1 MGARRAFATFF
12 VGAFMVNE
20 IIGQVISLI
29 AVVIFAISYQV
40 KENRLLI
47 IFQTA
52 GTACF
57 CISYLLFGEMV
68 GFATNIVCI
77 VRNFIII
84 LIPPKTRLSHI
95 MTAILVVVMGVVGML
110 SWSGPISLL
119 IIIPLMINTVFLS
132 LDNPQLLR
140 KSVVLTSFCLM
151 LYNMTIPSSG
161 GIISE
166 AMSVTSS
173 IVGIIRYRK
182 KPASDANNTTEEIS
196 TDINTDQDNS
206 GTEPKDGNT
215 KL

>member
-1 MGARRAFATFF
+1 
-12 VGAFMVNE
+12 MVNE
-20 IIGQVISLI
+20 IIGQVVSLV

-52 GTACF
+52 GTTCF

-77 VRNFIII
+77 IRNFIII
-84 LIPPKTRLSHI
+84 LVPPKTRLSHI

-110 SWSGPISLL
+110 SWSGPVSLL

-140 KSVVLTSFCLM
+140 KSVVFTSFCLM

-182 KPASDANNTTEEIS
+182 RSTPDTNDIEHITTKGSS
-196 TDINTDQDNS
+196 TDN
-206 GTEPKDGNT
+206 GN
-215 KL
+215 